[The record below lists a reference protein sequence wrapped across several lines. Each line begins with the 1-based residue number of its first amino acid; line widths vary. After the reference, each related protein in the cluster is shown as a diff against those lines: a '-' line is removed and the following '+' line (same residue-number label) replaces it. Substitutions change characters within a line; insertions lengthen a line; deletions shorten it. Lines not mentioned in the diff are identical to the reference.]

1 MRGASALPS
10 LLLVLTLSS
19 LCNVSASTKKDQ
31 VIFIQFTPCFF
42 FPAHS
47 SKFSLAKP
55 DCRFYL
61 VPVVHSKWRRRAME
75 SRLYGSIM
83 LVIIA
88 CYYEQV
94 YIVYLGEHA
103 GEKAE
108 EAILEDHHTL
118 LLSVKS
124 R

>member
-1 MRGASALPS
+1 M
-10 LLLVLTLSS
+10 
-19 LCNVSASTKKDQ
+19 
-31 VIFIQFTPCFF
+31 
-42 FPAHS
+42 
-47 SKFSLAKP
+47 LANP

-75 SRLYGSIM
+75 SRLHGWIM
-83 LVIIA
+83 LVNKAFIA

-103 GEKAE
+103 GAKAE

-118 LLSVKS
+118 LLYVKS